1 MLTLAVG
8 ALVVDKAFLGHS
20 EPTAASADLLVDP
33 AGASHGVAS
42 VVPPESLAH
51 RLEQHRAQATVP
63 AGRAFVAP
71 AGFLPEPVATLNPSV
86 SAEPAPV
93 SVVQI
98 AWPRLSAVVTG
109 TSPGAI
115 LDGHLVRLGEMAG
128 NIELISVSERS
139 VTVRQ
144 GDHEAVLT
152 LE

>member
-1 MLTLAVG
+1 VLTLAIG

-20 EPTAASADLLVDP
+20 EPTAASADLLV
-33 AGASHGVAS
+33 GASGPSQGIAS
-42 VVPPESLAH
+42 VVPAETLAH
-51 RLEQHRAQATVP
+51 RLEQHRAQATIP

-71 AGFLPEPVATLNPSV
+71 AGFLPEPVATINPSDKAQ
-86 SAEPAPV
+86 SAPP

-115 LDGHLVRLGEMAG
+115 LDGHLVRLGESAVG
-128 NIELISVSERS
+128 VELIAVSERS
-139 VTVRQ
+139 VTVRH
-144 GDHEAVLT
+144 GEHEAVLT